1 MNINASLI
9 QLIYNILSNNVET
22 RDDWMLC
29 IKEIHSIEMTFKGIS
44 NQDYFHKLFE
54 KNDDNEYCNFS
65 NVHTIKRLWQKV
77 QEDFP
82 HLRGITWEERQK
94 QGGQYV
100 VDNSYHE
107 NQLFL
112 FSEEEL
118 NELAKLN
125 LENII
130 NNQ

>member
-9 QLIYNILSNNVET
+9 QLIYNILSNDVET

-44 NQDYFHKLFE
+44 KNDYFAKLFE
-54 KNDDNEYCNFS
+54 KNDEGEYSNFS

-82 HLRGITWEERQK
+82 NLRGVTWEERQR

-100 VDNSYHE
+100 PNTIDE
-107 NQLFL
+107 QQLSFFTKEQL
-112 FSEEEL
+112 DEFAKIDFS
-118 NELAKLN
+118 KFK
-125 LENII
+125 
-130 NNQ
+130 

>member
-9 QLIYNILSNNVET
+9 QLIYNILSNDVET

-29 IKEIHSIEMTFKGIS
+29 IKEIHTIEMTFKGIS
-44 NQDYFHKLFE
+44 KNDYFAKLYE
-54 KNDDNEYCNFS
+54 KNNDGEYSNFS

-82 HLRGITWEERQK
+82 NLRGVTWEERQR

-100 VDNSYHE
+100 TNTIDE
-107 NQLFL
+107 QQLSF
-112 FSEEEL
+112 FSKEQLDEI
-118 NELAKLN
+118 AKFDLSKFK
-125 LENII
+125 
-130 NNQ
+130 

>member
-1 MNINASLI
+1 VNINASLI
-9 QLIYNILSNNVET
+9 QLIYNILSNDVET

-44 NQDYFHKLFE
+44 KNDYFAKLFE
-54 KNDDNEYCNFS
+54 KNDEGEYSNFS

-82 HLRGITWEERQK
+82 NLRGVTWEERQR

-100 VDNSYHE
+100 PNTIDE
-107 NQLFL
+107 QQLSFFTKEQL
-112 FSEEEL
+112 DEFAKIDFS
-118 NELAKLN
+118 KFK
-125 LENII
+125 
-130 NNQ
+130 

>member
-9 QLIYNILSNNVET
+9 QLIYNILSNDAET

-29 IKEIHSIEMTFKGIS
+29 IKEIHTIEMTFKGIS
-44 NQDYFHKLFE
+44 KNDYFAKLYE
-54 KNDDNEYCNFS
+54 KNDDGEYSNFS

-82 HLRGITWEERQK
+82 NLRGLTWEERQR

-100 VDNSYHE
+100 PNTIDE
-107 NQLFL
+107 QQLSF
-112 FSEEEL
+112 FSKEQLDEF
-118 NELAKLN
+118 AK
-125 LENII
+125 IDFSKFR
-130 NNQ
+130 

>member
-1 MNINASLI
+1 MNIKLPLI

-29 IKEIHSIEMTFKGIS
+29 IKEIHSIEMTIHGIS
-44 NQDYFHKLFE
+44 KEDYFEMLFK
-54 KNDDNEYCNFS
+54 KNNDGEYSNFS

-77 QEDFP
+77 QEDFV
-82 HLRGITWEERQK
+82 HLRGDTWEERQK

-100 VDNSYHE
+100 VDNYYHE

-112 FSEEEL
+112 FSTEEL
-118 NELAKLN
+118 NDLAKLN
-125 LENII
+125 LDKII
-130 NNQ
+130 SNQ

>member
-9 QLIYNILSNNVET
+9 QLIYNILSNDVET

-44 NQDYFHKLFE
+44 KNDYFTKLFE
-54 KNDDNEYCNFS
+54 KNDDGEYSNFS

-82 HLRGITWEERQK
+82 NLRGSTWEERQR

-100 VDNSYHE
+100 VNTIDE
-107 NQLFL
+107 QQLSF
-112 FSEEEL
+112 FSKEQLDEI
-118 NELAKLN
+118 AKFDLSKFK
-125 LENII
+125 
-130 NNQ
+130 

>member
-1 MNINASLI
+1 MNIKLPLI
-9 QLIYNILSNNVET
+9 QLIYNILSNNSET

-29 IKEIHSIEMTFKGIS
+29 IKEIHTIEMTIHGIS
-44 NQDYFHKLFE
+44 KEHYFEMLFQ
-54 KNDDNEYCNFS
+54 KNNNNEYAYFS

-77 QEDFP
+77 QEDFV
-82 HLRGITWEERQK
+82 HLRGDTWEERQK

-100 VDNSYHE
+100 VDNYYHE

-112 FSEEEL
+112 FSKEEL

-125 LENII
+125 LDTII
-130 NNQ
+130 SNQ

>member
-1 MNINASLI
+1 VNINASLI
-9 QLIYNILSNNVET
+9 QLIYNILSNDVET

-44 NQDYFHKLFE
+44 KNDYFTKLFE
-54 KNDDNEYCNFS
+54 KNDDGEYSNFS

-82 HLRGITWEERQK
+82 NLRGSTWEERQR

-100 VDNSYHE
+100 VNTIDE
-107 NQLFL
+107 QQLSF
-112 FSEEEL
+112 FSKEQLDEI
-118 NELAKLN
+118 AKFDLSKFK
-125 LENII
+125 
-130 NNQ
+130 